1 LKKMIQRAK
10 FGMLKA
16 VISTRGVLTDKS
28 GNSALDIGLTIL
40 IAVVLAALLLAGL
53 YALFGN
59 TIMPTITSKI
69 KDMFNYQG

>member
-1 LKKMIQRAK
+1 MKKMIQKAK
-10 FGMLKA
+10 YQ
-16 VISTRGVLTDKS
+16 VIKSIVNVRRVLTDKS

-59 TIMPTITSKI
+59 TILPTITSKI
-69 KDMFNYQG
+69 KAMFNYQG